1 MLCKFCQENV
11 RGTPCQSASQSAKC
25 VNNRDNDW
33 PDDDRNQ
40 CQAECQKQCEIET
53 QTEKHN

>member
-25 VNNRDNDW
+25 PNNRDNDW
-33 PDDDRNQ
+33 PDDDY
-40 CQAECQKQCEIET
+40 ATITISCESKLPKE
-53 QTEKHN
+53 EKVKE

>member
-25 VNNRDNDW
+25 PNNRDNDW
-33 PDDDRNQ
+33 PDDDYAITNISV
-40 CQAECQKQCEIET
+40 ENESQKEDKVKE
-53 QTEKHN
+53 

>member
-11 RGTPCQSASQSAKC
+11 RGTPCQTASQSAKC

-33 PDDDRNQ
+33 PDDDRYDYKN
-40 CQAECQKQCEIET
+40 EDKT
-53 QTEKHN
+53 QTQADSKEKEVE